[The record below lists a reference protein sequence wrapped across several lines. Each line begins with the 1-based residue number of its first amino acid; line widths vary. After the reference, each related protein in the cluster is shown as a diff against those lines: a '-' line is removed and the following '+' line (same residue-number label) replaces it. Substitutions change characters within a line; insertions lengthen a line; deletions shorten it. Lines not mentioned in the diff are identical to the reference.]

1 MTAVEKI
8 LARAC
13 GRAKV
18 SPGEVIEPV
27 PDFIMI
33 HDGVVL
39 AAKNELDALGIT
51 RIADPRK
58 VVMVT
63 DHDVL
68 YNSELA
74 VRRVA
79 FNRKAARDW
88 GVERFFDIGRGG
100 HGHVFPMETGIVSPG
115 TLYFDN
121 DRHCTNV
128 GGIGAAAFRMGTE
141 ISRVLAT
148 GSNWLMEIGRAHV

>member
-51 RIADPRK
+51 QLADPLK

-74 VRRVA
+74 VRRGA

-100 HGHVFPMETGIVSPG
+100 HGHARAGQKEDDPVGGG
-115 TLYFDN
+115 TL
-121 DRHCTNV
+121 R
-128 GGIGAAAFRMGTE
+128 TE
-141 ISRVLAT
+141 GLGVPV
-148 GSNWLMEIGRAHV
+148 HPVVP